1 MAKNG
6 RYDPFSGSSS
16 GKNERL
22 RLHNPGAGGGGGG
35 RWALVEIDTK
45 GNLVG
50 QRDRQGDEGGGGLHQ
65 TKSLYGRPERRGE
78 GEL

>member
-22 RLHNPGAGGGGGG
+22 RLHNPRAGAGQSWGFLAG
-35 RWALVEIDTK
+35 ADLKFE
-45 GNLVG
+45 L
-50 QRDRQGDEGGGGLHQ
+50 Q
-65 TKSLYGRPERRGE
+65 PEPI
-78 GEL
+78 